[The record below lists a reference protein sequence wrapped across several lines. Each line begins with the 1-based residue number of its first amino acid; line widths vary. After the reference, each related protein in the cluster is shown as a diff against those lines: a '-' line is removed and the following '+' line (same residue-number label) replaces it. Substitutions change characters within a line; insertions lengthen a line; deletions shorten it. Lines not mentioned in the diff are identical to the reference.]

1 MLLTNSAPFLF
12 SIFAVWLLSVISSM
26 KPFSYATEYDHHDVA
41 SNHDTTTSTN
51 STIINAYKFKTLVRI
66 TVSASMSCFKPSMST
81 NPFGFT
87 LMGWIM

>member
-26 KPFSYATEYDHHDVA
+26 KPFSFASAAVHHDVA
-41 SNHDTTTSTN
+41 SIHAATS
-51 STIINAYKFKTLVRI
+51 STVCPVFFAYWFKTLVRI